1 MRVIKKEGKRVKAYR
16 LGEGGPVLEEL
27 ERRGLLR
34 PLGDGV
40 WEIFSREAVNG
51 GGQLAKTGDYVK
63 LDGDGCPYPNAAAF
77 FAENHRRLAGDE
89 YEQLPK
95 PLEAWTAREPVSDA
109 VRFLMAEKGLV
120 LDPDHPERYF
130 TAPLWG
136 TLESAAEDAVVV
148 FYRVDRDGEG
158 RVTDAEFNFVARP
171 EFERSYRVLEEGEE
185 PRP

>member
-16 LGEGGPVLEEL
+16 LGDESPVLDDL
-27 ERRGLLR
+27 ERRGLLLR
-34 PLGDGV
+34 RNDGA

-51 GGQLAKTGDYVK
+51 SGQLAKTGDYLK
-63 LDGDGCPYPNAAAF
+63 LDGDGCPYPNDAAF
-77 FAENHRRLAGDE
+77 FAENHRPLGGDE

-120 LDPDHPERYF
+120 LDPDRPDRYF

-158 RVTDAEFNFVARP
+158 RVTDAEFNFVARS
-171 EFERSYRVLEEGEE
+171 EFERSYRVLEDGEE
-185 PRP
+185 ERQ